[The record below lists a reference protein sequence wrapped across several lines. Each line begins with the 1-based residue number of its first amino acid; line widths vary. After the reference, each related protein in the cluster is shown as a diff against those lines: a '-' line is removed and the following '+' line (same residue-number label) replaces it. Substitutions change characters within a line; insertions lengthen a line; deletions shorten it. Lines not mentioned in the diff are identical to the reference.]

1 MLPLPRIR
9 ITDLLSEVA
18 RWTFFTDRFIR
29 LRTVK
34 RSATWSFPRS
44 SIAGPFLFARALR
57 LVQNSHAKISSIF
70 AGPFAMRKAGPF
82 AMRKDAAAD

>member
-34 RSATWSFPRS
+34 LSATWSSPRS
-44 SIAGPFLFARALR
+44 SIAGHLLFARALH
-57 LVQNSHAKISSIF
+57 LVQNSHVQKYHLYLRGHSQ
-70 AGPFAMRKAGPF
+70 
-82 AMRKDAAAD
+82 

>member
-18 RWTFFTDRFIR
+18 RWAFFTDRFTH

-34 RSATWSFPRS
+34 LPATWSSPEARS
-44 SIAGPFLFARALR
+44 PDTFFSREPCL
-57 LVQNSHAKISSIF
+57 
-70 AGPFAMRKAGPF
+70 
-82 AMRKDAAAD
+82 

>member
-1 MLPLPRIR
+1 MLPLLRIR

-34 RSATWSFPRS
+34 LPATWFPRG
-44 SIAGPFLFARALR
+44 SIAGHLLFARALR
-57 LVQNSHAKISSIF
+57 LVQNSYARISSIF
-70 AGPFAMRKAGPF
+70 AEPF

>member
-34 RSATWSFPRS
+34 LSATWSSPRS
-44 SIAGPFLFARALR
+44 SIAGHLLSARALR
-57 LVQNSHAKISSIF
+57 LVGASVF
-70 AGPFAMRKAGPF
+70 ANAQATELEG
-82 AMRKDAAAD
+82 